1 MEANEIWLLY
11 VVHGQRITMLLV
23 CVVKYKW
30 YVANA
35 KGKHRTRQNDHA
47 KAKDFVCAFFYFCL
61 AFFQYC
67 LAESKKCIGENKMN
81 E

>member
-61 AFFQYC
+61 AFFC
-67 LAESKKCIGENKMN
+67 LFCFLFTSRIYHNRQ
-81 E
+81 